1 MSQPHHFEITVRM
14 WADDVAGSP
23 LDATLDSPL
32 VTQHVRAYSLAE
44 ALEKA
49 REIPLPDWFEDEEE

>member
-14 WADDVAGSP
+14 RADDV
-23 LDATLDSPL
+23 DQDSPL